1 MIKVSKI
8 IKQERLRRGMTQ
20 ESLAKYLNTTKTTI
34 SKWENATLYPDI
46 TMLPKLAKVFN
57 ISVDD
62 LLNYNITMTDVEIK
76 KVSISL
82 SKMINR
88 TSYEEYISTVRDYYI
103 SHCNEFK
110 FLNSLLG
117 ILANNILYCENE
129 AQVKETTELAH
140 EIIQTT
146 EDNSESIYL
155 KRHAQGYQMLMYMFE
170 GDYSSVIDN
179 TPDFDLKIGESAT
192 LTLAYLQKN
201 NISKAK
207 NVIQTDMYQSLMIFM
222 YDFALMLTYDLY
234 SIPIE
239 SLEPKLQHI
248 NEAFNV
254 DYLYPHLSMNCYYKL
269 ALYYV
274 KNDDNKA
281 IQYLKQYCQCFDYLV
296 ADFVYQKDEFF
307 NEIDEWLNTLPLE
320 NRLPANYENTLNIA
334 SSRILE
340 NEAFMTLDN
349 FKSIEEDVHRIY
361 NKGMENN

>member
-1 MIKVSKI
+1 MIQIYKT

-20 ESLAKYLNTTKTTI
+20 EALAEYLNTTKTTI

-46 TMLPKLAKVFN
+46 TILPKLARVFN

-62 LLNYNITMTDVEIK
+62 LLNYSITMTDEEIK

-88 TSYEEYISTVRDYYI
+88 TSYEEYVSTVRDYYM

-117 ILANNILYCENE
+117 ILANNILYCEDE
-129 AQVKETTELAH
+129 TQVKETTKLAH
-140 EIIQTT
+140 EIIKTT

-155 KRHAQGYQMLMYMFE
+155 KRHAQGYQALMYMFE

-179 TPDFDLKIGESAT
+179 TPDFDLKIGENAT
-192 LTLAYLQKN
+192 LTLAYLQQGN
-201 NISKAK
+201 VSKAK
-207 NVIQTDMYQSLMIFM
+207 NVIQTDMYQSLMM
-222 YDFALMLTYDLY
+222 YMHDFALMLTCDLY
-234 SIPIE
+234 SVPIE
-239 SLEPKLQHI
+239 SLESKFHYI
-248 NEAFNV
+248 NKAFNV

-274 KNDDNKA
+274 KNDDNKT

-296 ADFVYQKDEFF
+296 TDFVYQKDDFF
-307 NEIDEWLNTLPLE
+307 DAIEEWLDTLPLGE
-320 NRLPANYENTLNIA
+320 RLPANYENTLNTA

-340 NEAFMTLDN
+340 NEDFITLKN